1 MLLRISLVLAI
12 LAGIGTIVVTH
23 LKTREHVQGIITV
36 RDENIKGRADEK
48 RRADTAEKTLARTR
62 ETLTTTSNALVK
74 TEEELNGTKQ
84 ELATVRENLKKT
96 TAELV
101 KATEDK
107 KAAQA
112 ELAKWEQLGVKP
124 EQVRGIIADVKIKTE
139 AIAALEDE
147 KKILSRRADELQNE
161 VFLLVGK
168 DY

>member
-23 LKTREHVQGIITV
+23 LKTREHVQGIINEREKNAKD
-36 RDENIKGRADEK
+36 RDVATTRYKK
-48 RRADTAEKTLARTR
+48 AESNLASTSNLLNQTKATLAT
-62 ETLTTTSNALVK
+62 

-84 ELATVRENLKKT
+84 QLATVQENLKKT

-112 ELAKWEQLGVKP
+112 ELAKWSQLGHPP
-124 EQVRGIIADVKIKTE
+124 EQIRGIIA
-139 AIAALEDE
+139 
-147 KKILSRRADELQNE
+147 
-161 VFLLVGK
+161 
-168 DY
+168 